1 MTAPGTFQGSILD
14 LLHPPQRFLCKCQD
28 CGDVYQVTYRVGCFG
43 PMGGEAVLLTGFT
56 ALSWKN
62 RQPILCAHCGH
73 EPWAAPPQA
82 LLRRAFRLE
91 RRLKKL
97 MDDEVRHLVRN
108 EGNHRLSLWAAQLR
122 LDHFRQLAPAW
133 FAALWEGGPNP
144 NPKTSLPS
152 NHEKMVRFFL
162 HQVAR
167 PEPMQAWPLLPP
179 ADHSGIEACRERL
192 RPYLDLAQRLA
203 PGLKRLGTIQA
214 MYGGGFVGSISA
226 ESRRPV
232 SKPGRGNTDFCY
244 HLEEVD
250 GPQLGKDLIELARLD
265 PVCETDLEAPRHV
278 PKDPLLKDRLDML
291 LHQQGLARNKAKSET
306 GPNESSPY
314 PKRAC
319 VRSSDFHG

>member
-14 LLHPPQRFLCKCQD
+14 LLHPTQRLLCKCQD

-43 PMGGEAVLLTGFT
+43 PMGGEAVLLTGF
-56 ALSWKN
+56 AAPPWKN

-73 EPWAAPPQA
+73 EAWAAPAQA

-108 EGNHRLSLWAAQLR
+108 ERNHRLSLWVAQLR

-152 NHEKMVRFFL
+152 THEKKVRFFL

-167 PEPMQAWPLLPP
+167 PEPMQAWPPLPP
-179 ADHSGIEACRERL
+179 ADDSGIEACRERL
-192 RPYLDLAQRLA
+192 RPYLDLAQRLV
-203 PGLKRLGTIQA
+203 PGLKRLGKIQA
-214 MYGGGFVGSISA
+214 MYGGGFMGAATDS
-226 ESRRPV
+226 SRRSV
-232 SKPGRGNTDFCY
+232 SRPSRGNTDFCY
-244 HLEEVD
+244 HLEEVN
-250 GPQLGKDLIELARLD
+250 GPQLAKDLLALAFLD
-265 PVCETDLEAPRHV
+265 PVCEADLEAPLRD
-278 PKDPLLKDRLDML
+278 PKDPILKDRLDML
-291 LHQQGLARNKAKSET
+291 LNQHGLARKNAGEQS
-306 GPNESSPY
+306 NSLQ
-314 PKRAC
+314 A
-319 VRSSDFHG
+319 